1 VPGLSCGAVCV
12 ILRLSVLVELRTD
25 RWTDRHRGVSVDSPG
40 NTWSQSGVFGFG
52 ATACVTPLRF
62 QRHKNYVAAENERKP
77 RISCVVVRR

>member
-1 VPGLSCGAVCV
+1 MDGQTQGR
-12 ILRLSVLVELRTD
+12 I
-25 RWTDRHRGVSVDSPG
+25 GGDSPG

-62 QRHKNYVAAENERKP
+62 QRHKNYVASENERKP